1 MFSVLMLIVVF
12 FEMFIA
18 IVTTLGGLLVAS
30 KYIREGRL
38 QDLYVSLVLELGSL
52 CNLGMLYS
60 QVAFNLQY
68 PSANIGFKIFL
79 ISLLSATVII
89 WFHLANIYGLKS
101 KIVSILSVAS
111 ASFSALLICF
121 SKTSLEYQEGVIV
134 PRGEG
139 WIFVT
144 GFFLL
149 TAIVIIESTYAAAG
163 LRRLGGDESE
173 RYRISKISGG
183 FFFILFTFLF
193 TYMFTRII
201 YLYIIMWLSAFLSML
216 TLFLVSMVPA
226 DNKMLIKNPFNF
238 FRTRILF
245 KLIITIV
252 IMIVISLEGMALIT
266 ISISKRALSE
276 SVKESYQRVAED
288 TIDMINRSKIDTSSE
303 KKTLNSIARILEVTK
318 IGNRGSVFLISPS
331 NNVFLHRAN
340 QWISLGT
347 LKSPETKKI
356 YFGKGGGG
364 EINMFG
370 EKVIAAYVPIKKIK
384 WGMIVGQPIDYAY
397 SRIKQMEATSII
409 FVLIW
414 IVLTSIIGIILAR
427 SIEDSIK
434 EVKKGITQI
443 GAGDLSHRIN
453 IGSIDEIGDLAAAFN
468 QMAEELKESQ
478 ESLIRA
484 DRLTS
489 LGYMAT
495 GMAHEIKN
503 ALVPLKTLTDLL
515 QVSGKDQMFIAKF
528 NEMVPHEIERINRL
542 STELLHY
549 SKPGEPQFDYLNVN
563 EIIDEAE
570 KYLRIQARK
579 KNVSIKL
586 ELGSVAKVKIDS
598 QKMLQVFTNLMLNS
612 IDAMEEKGGTVW
624 LRSRDTEDDA
634 VIEVEDS
641 GPGMPPE
648 KLNRIF
654 VPFYT
659 TKKEGTGMGLPI
671 VQRIVADHGG
681 HIDVKSEVGKG
692 TIFTISLPLIK
703 Y

>member
-1 MFSVLMLIVVF
+1 
-12 FEMFIA
+12 
-18 IVTTLGGLLVAS
+18 
-30 KYIREGRL
+30 
-38 QDLYVSLVLELGSL
+38 
-52 CNLGMLYS
+52 
-60 QVAFNLQY
+60 
-68 PSANIGFKIFL
+68 
-79 ISLLSATVII
+79 
-89 WFHLANIYGLKS
+89 
-101 KIVSILSVAS
+101 
-111 ASFSALLICF
+111 
-121 SKTSLEYQEGVIV
+121 
-134 PRGEG
+134 
-139 WIFVT
+139 
-144 GFFLL
+144 
-149 TAIVIIESTYAAAG
+149 
-163 LRRLGGDESE
+163 
-173 RYRISKISGG
+173 
-183 FFFILFTFLF
+183 
-193 TYMFTRII
+193 
-201 YLYIIMWLSAFLSML
+201 
-216 TLFLVSMVPA
+216 
-226 DNKMLIKNPFNF
+226 
-238 FRTRILF
+238 
-245 KLIITIV
+245 
-252 IMIVISLEGMALIT
+252 
-266 ISISKRALSE
+266 
-276 SVKESYQRVAED
+276 
-288 TIDMINRSKIDTSSE
+288 
-303 KKTLNSIARILEVTK
+303 
-318 IGNRGSVFLISPS
+318 
-331 NNVFLHRAN
+331 
-340 QWISLGT
+340 
-347 LKSPETKKI
+347 
-356 YFGKGGGG
+356 
-364 EINMFG
+364 
-370 EKVIAAYVPIKKIK
+370 
-384 WGMIVGQPIDYAY
+384 
-397 SRIKQMEATSII
+397 
-409 FVLIW
+409 
-414 IVLTSIIGIILAR
+414 
-427 SIEDSIK
+427 
-434 EVKKGITQI
+434 
-443 GAGDLSHRIN
+443 
-453 IGSIDEIGDLAAAFN
+453 
-468 QMAEELKESQ
+468 MAEELKESQ